1 MHSAIALK
9 SAARSSFACVR
20 STMSNNACASTV
32 RVQPREAIGLG
43 SDSEIVKVRHKLEHS
58 EGAQLKITAQI

>member
-1 MHSAIALK
+1 
-9 SAARSSFACVR
+9 
-20 STMSNNACASTV
+20 MSNNSCASTV